1 MLEKKQIVILSNF
14 LYSGLERFYEYHFC
28 KGAAGDRNGGPLKNV
43 QRGDFMKSFVDNS
56 RERWKNNGNS
66 PAQGFAFAL
75 SGAIFLKNRAQRA
88 ARKRG
93 KDEA

>member
-1 MLEKKQIVILSNF
+1 
-14 LYSGLERFYEYHFC
+14 
-28 KGAAGDRNGGPLKNV
+28 
-43 QRGDFMKSFVDNS
+43 MKSFVDNS

-66 PAQGFAFAL
+66 PAQGFALAL
-75 SGAIFLKNRAQRA
+75 PGAIFLKNRAQRA